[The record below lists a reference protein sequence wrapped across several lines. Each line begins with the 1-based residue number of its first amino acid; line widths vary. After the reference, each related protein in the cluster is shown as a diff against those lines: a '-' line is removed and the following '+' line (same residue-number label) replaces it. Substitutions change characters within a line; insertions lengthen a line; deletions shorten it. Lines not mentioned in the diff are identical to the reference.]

1 LKNLIFKRVASSLVL
16 LFFLS
21 LIVFLLIFILPGS
34 VTDAMFS
41 RPEAVSE
48 SVKKQIEINL
58 GLDKNVFLQYF
69 SWIFAFLRGDFGL
82 SLISGESI
90 SAIIAKRL
98 PNTIALSLASFFLIS
113 LFSLILGF
121 ICAIYKNKF
130 IDIFINITTFLLACL
145 PHFWVGLVFILI
157 FSLTLGLF
165 PSSGVNEISQSGIS
179 LKHLFL
185 PLLSVV
191 LPHLG
196 LNIKFI
202 KDTFLE
208 SLSKDFI
215 QASYARGLE
224 KSRIYLLAFQDALP
238 VIVQYLGTLM
248 GGIFAGSYVVESV
261 FSYPSIGELAISS
274 VVSKDYPM
282 VISVVLLSAVFV
294 ILSNLLAQIIA
305 IMLDKRNL

>member
-1 LKNLIFKRVASSLVL
+1 
-16 LFFLS
+16 
-21 LIVFLLIFILPGS
+21 
-34 VTDAMFS
+34 M
-41 RPEAVSE
+41 
-48 SVKKQIEINL
+48 Q
-58 GLDKNVFLQYF
+58 
-69 SWIFAFLRGDFGL
+69 GDFGL

-90 SAIIAKRL
+90 SAIIEKRL
-98 PNTIALSLASFFLIS
+98 PNTIALSLASFFFIS

-130 IDIFINITTFLLACL
+130 IDIFINVTTFLLACL
-145 PHFWVGLVFILI
+145 PHFWVGLAFILV
-157 FSLTLGLF
+157 FSLILGLF

-202 KDTFLE
+202 KDAFLE

-261 FSYPSIGELAISS
+261 FSYPGIGELAISS
-274 VVSKDYPM
+274 VVSKDYPV

-294 ILSNLLAQIIA
+294 ILSNLVAQIIA

>member
-1 LKNLIFKRVASSLVL
+1 ML

>member
-1 LKNLIFKRVASSLVL
+1 ML

-69 SWIFAFLRGDFGL
+69 SWIFAFLQGDFGL

-98 PNTIALSLASFFLIS
+98 PNTVALSLASFFFIS

-130 IDIFINITTFLLACL
+130 IDIFINVTTFLLACL
-145 PHFWVGLVFILI
+145 PHFWVGLAFILV
-157 FSLTLGLF
+157 FSLILGLF

-248 GGIFAGSYVVESV
+248 GGIFTGSYVVESV
-261 FSYPSIGELAISS
+261 FSYPGIGELAISS
-274 VVSKDYPM
+274 VVSKDYPV
-282 VISVVLLSAVFV
+282 VISVVLLSAIFV

>member
-1 LKNLIFKRVASSLVL
+1 MAL
-16 LFFLS
+16 LLFLS

-34 VTDAMFS
+34 ATDAMFS

-69 SWIFAFLRGDFGL
+69 SWIFAFLQGDFGL

-98 PNTIALSLASFFLIS
+98 PNTVALSLASFFFIS

-145 PHFWVGLVFILI
+145 PHFWVGLVCILI

-224 KSRIYLLAFQDALP
+224 KSKIYLLAFQDALP

-261 FSYPSIGELAISS
+261 FSYPGIGELAISS
-274 VVSKDYPM
+274 VVSKDYPV

>member
-1 LKNLIFKRVASSLVL
+1 MAL

-48 SVKKQIEINL
+48 SVKRQIEINL

-69 SWIFAFLRGDFGL
+69 SWIFAFLQGDFGL

-90 SAIIAKRL
+90 SAIITKRL
-98 PNTIALSLASFFLIS
+98 PNTIALSLASFFFIS

-130 IDIFINITTFLLACL
+130 IDIFINVTTFLLACL
-145 PHFWVGLVFILI
+145 PHFWVGLAFILV
-157 FSLTLGLF
+157 FSLILGLF

-261 FSYPSIGELAISS
+261 FSYPGIGELAISS
-274 VVSKDYPM
+274 VVSKDYPV

-294 ILSNLLAQIIA
+294 ILSNLVAQIIA

>member
-1 LKNLIFKRVASSLVL
+1 MASSLAL

-69 SWIFAFLRGDFGL
+69 SWIFAFLQGDFGL

-90 SAIIAKRL
+90 SAIIGKRL
-98 PNTIALSLASFFLIS
+98 PNTVALSLASFFFIS

-130 IDIFINITTFLLACL
+130 IDIFINVTTFLLACL
-145 PHFWVGLVFILI
+145 PHFWVGLAFILV
-157 FSLTLGLF
+157 FSLILGLF

-185 PLLSVV
+185 PILSVV

-261 FSYPSIGELAISS
+261 FSYPGIGELAISS
-274 VVSKDYPM
+274 VVSKDYPV

-294 ILSNLLAQIIA
+294 KLSKLVAQIIP
-305 IMLDKRNL
+305 IMLDKRNLCKFINFS

>member
-1 LKNLIFKRVASSLVL
+1 MAL

-69 SWIFAFLRGDFGL
+69 SWIFAFLQGDFGL

-90 SAIIAKRL
+90 STIIAKRL
-98 PNTIALSLASFFLIS
+98 PNTIALSLASFFFIS

-145 PHFWVGLVFILI
+145 PHFWVGLAFILV
-157 FSLTLGLF
+157 FSLILGLF
-165 PSSGVNEISQSGIS
+165 PSSGVNEISQIGIS

-208 SLSKDFI
+208 SLNKDFI

-261 FSYPSIGELAISS
+261 FSYPGIGELAISS
-274 VVSKDYPM
+274 VVSKDYPV

-294 ILSNLLAQIIA
+294 ILSNLVAQIIA

>member
-1 LKNLIFKRVASSLVL
+1 ML

-58 GLDKNVFLQYF
+58 GLDKNIFLQYF
-69 SWIFAFLRGDFGL
+69 SWIFAFLQGDFGL

-98 PNTIALSLASFFLIS
+98 PNTVALSLASFFFIS

-130 IDIFINITTFLLACL
+130 IDIFINVTTFLLACL
-145 PHFWVGLVFILI
+145 PHFWVGLAFILV
-157 FSLTLGLF
+157 FSLILGLF

-248 GGIFAGSYVVESV
+248 GGIFTGSYVVESV
-261 FSYPSIGELAISS
+261 FSYPGIGELAISS
-274 VVSKDYPM
+274 VVSKDYPV
-282 VISVVLLSAVFV
+282 VISVVLLSAIFV

>member
-1 LKNLIFKRVASSLVL
+1 MASSLAL

-48 SVKKQIEINL
+48 SVKRQIEINL

-69 SWIFAFLRGDFGL
+69 SWVFAFLQGDFGL

-98 PNTIALSLASFFLIS
+98 PNTIALSLASFFFIS

-130 IDIFINITTFLLACL
+130 IDIFINVTTFLLACL
-145 PHFWVGLVFILI
+145 PHFWVGLAFILV
-157 FSLTLGLF
+157 FSLILGLF

-238 VIVQYLGTLM
+238 VMVQYLGTLM

-261 FSYPSIGELAISS
+261 FSYPGIGELAISS
-274 VVSKDYPM
+274 VVSKDYPV

>member
-1 LKNLIFKRVASSLVL
+1 MAL

-34 VTDAMFS
+34 VADAMFS

-48 SVKKQIEINL
+48 SVKRQIEINL
-58 GLDKNVFLQYF
+58 GLDKNAFLQYF
-69 SWIFAFLRGDFGL
+69 SWIFAFLQGDFGL
-82 SLISGESI
+82 SLISGENI
-90 SAIIAKRL
+90 SAIIGKRL
-98 PNTIALSLASFFLIS
+98 PNTIALSLASFFFIS

-130 IDIFINITTFLLACL
+130 IDIFINVTTFLLACL
-145 PHFWVGLVFILI
+145 PHFWVGLAFILV
-157 FSLTLGLF
+157 FSLILGLF

-261 FSYPSIGELAISS
+261 FSYPGIGELAISS
-274 VVSKDYPM
+274 VVSKDYPV

>member
-1 LKNLIFKRVASSLVL
+1 MAL

-41 RPEAVSE
+41 RPETVSE

-69 SWIFAFLRGDFGL
+69 SWIFAFLQGDFGP

-90 SAIIAKRL
+90 SAVIGKRL
-98 PNTIALSLASFFLIS
+98 PNTIALSLASFFFIS

-145 PHFWVGLVFILI
+145 PHFWVGLAFILV
-157 FSLTLGLF
+157 FSLILGLF

-261 FSYPSIGELAISS
+261 FSYPGIGELAISS
-274 VVSKDYPM
+274 VVSKDYPV

-294 ILSNLLAQIIA
+294 ILSNLVAQIIA